1 MHEIPASTTSAL
13 WVCLYE
19 HPACQAPHPSF
30 FFFSFFLP
38 GPFLL
43 FDRAAGFLPPR
54 PRIVAAGARR
64 FCQGWPLFSGHPSGA
79 PAFTAIEHDGRLGGS
94 GRLLLSVTCDSVFVL
109 ARYSDHGC
117 AFGRSCYEVHGAC
130 DVRIN
135 LYPAAP
141 IRLAKVLLAW
151 TIAQEGWDS
160 SFERQIG
167 KCRFAMQTH
176 SHTSDPPDTPDWG
189 CRNSAHYRRY
199 RVRVAPCGTR
209 PCSR

>member
-1 MHEIPASTTSAL
+1 MSTRH
-13 WVCLYE
+13 VK
-19 HPACQAPHPSF
+19 PPHPSF

-38 GPFLL
+38 DPFFCSTAPQAFSRPDGVLSRPA
-43 FDRAAGFLPPR
+43 RADSVKAGRSSAATPPGLR
-54 PRIVAAGARR
+54 PLQQSSTTAG
-64 FCQGWPLFSGHPSGA
+64 LM
-79 PAFTAIEHDGRLGGS
+79 GRVV
-94 GRLLLSVTCDSVFVL
+94 LLLSVTLGLRGS
-109 ARYSDHGC
+109 ARVIPITDVAY
-117 AFGRSCYEVHGAC
+117 GRSCYEVHGAC

-189 CRNSAHYRRY
+189 CRNSAHCRRY